1 MKNHF
6 QKFLLVLIS
15 LILLSSC
22 LSSNDK
28 SENSVSPKNTELSN
42 VSVAK
47 KPDYSLSQN
56 KPDEQN
62 QVKNS
67 ESGTKFSIPND
78 KVSQRIYADYG
89 SIFKA
94 QNGVKPPPSLIFAN
108 DAECVSWQNSV
119 GFQSENIGGINIELQ
134 PAAMQALLKA
144 GEEAK
149 QQGLEITPRGE
160 DAGRRSYSDTEKLWA
175 SRVNP
180 GLEHW
185 VKTGKLSSA
194 EADKIRSL
202 TPTEQVAEI
211 LNLESQGMFF
221 SKDLSKSILYSV
233 AAPGTSQH
241 LSMLALDVTEN
252 DNPKVREILNKNGWF
267 QTVVSD
273 LPHFTYLGVAE
284 NQLSS
289 LGLKKVSNGG
299 RDYWIP

>member
-1 MKNHF
+1 MKNV
-6 QKFLLVLIS
+6 QKILFIFIVSMFLA
-15 LILLSSC
+15 SC
-22 LSSNDK
+22 FSNKVEKANDSK
-28 SENSVSPKNTELSN
+28 PIEPSNNSYSKN
-42 VSVAK
+42 
-47 KPDYSLSQN
+47 PDYSRPAG
-56 KPDEQN
+56 KDEKEN
-62 QVKNS
+62 PSKNS
-67 ESGTKFSIPND
+67 PNSTSATIPND

-94 QNGVKPPPSLIFAN
+94 QNGVKPPPSLMFQN
-108 DAECVSWQNSV
+108 DAECASWQNSV
-119 GFQSENIGGINIELQ
+119 GFQTENVGGINLELQ
-134 PAAMQALLKA
+134 PQAMQALLKA
-144 GEEAK
+144 REEAK
-149 QQGLEITPRGE
+149 QQGLDITPRGT

-185 VKTGKLSSA
+185 VKAGRLPAA

-202 TPTEQVAEI
+202 SPTAQVSEI
-211 LNLESQGMFF
+211 LNLESQGMYF

-241 LSMLALDVTEN
+241 LSMLALDVN
-252 DNPKVREILNKNGWF
+252 QHDNSKVREILNRNGWF